1 MDLLNNMV
9 AVEDDVLFCAF
20 RYALGRRTYVVG
32 KICEAIRLNASSIQ
46 SNLRSQMI
54 REISEAV
61 DTKQAGDDIDV
72 QRWLECRRVLQ
83 QSLMHEERGRDAR

>member
-1 MDLLNNMV
+1 MELFNNMV
-9 AVEDDVLFCAF
+9 VVEDDVLFCAF

-32 KICEAIRLNASSIQ
+32 KICEAIRQNASSIQ

-54 REISEAV
+54 EEISEAV
-61 DTKQAGDDIDV
+61 DTKQAGDDINV

-83 QSLMHEERGRDAR
+83 QSLMREEGEKDAR